1 MDSININLDFSTPPY
16 EAIAMLQSKKAT
28 SLLGIDKDT
37 KAQLKQDF
45 YNKSF
50 VVSKVADIDVLST
63 IQQSLV
69 KALAKGQS
77 FHSWKKEL
85 KPFLEKSGYGNLN
98 NSRLKKIYAT
108 NIQSAY
114 AQGRKKAQMA
124 RSSPKEYPKI
134 DSLTDRKVDID
145 IAKYD
150 DGIYF
155 RYVTMQ
161 DSRVRA
167 LHAKLHNII
176 LPRKHP
182 FWERYYPPNDF
193 GCRCRV
199 EVISADELLEKGLKP
214 THSVPLEVAKI
225 IPKDFTPKSP
235 QEDIRNI
242 IESKLKNY
250 VNNNTATNALH
261 KIIQEV
267 EIRNERFR
275 RINALWNGKDLKK
288 TTNIC
293 KTPQLLKDIC
303 NTEAEYISIGASMI
317 AAHKKRHPEIDS
329 FDYSLIADMLTDIY
343 GIYQDK
349 NTQIKYIVASRLGR
363 WYRLSLKSLSD
374 KKEIW
379 VESLVSA
386 DDKDKDILF
395 KNLKNK
401 KVIYE
406 RHKTQQGSQV

>member
-242 IESKLKNY
+242 IE
-250 VNNNTATNALH
+250 NTATNALH

-288 TTNIC
+288 TTNRC

-317 AAHKKRHPEIDS
+317 QDHKTKHKEIDS

-379 VESLVSA
+379 VESLMSVSN
-386 DDKDKDILF
+386 KDKDALF

-406 RHKTQQGSQV
+406 RE

>member
-242 IESKLKNY
+242 IESKLKSY
-250 VNNNTATNALH
+250 VDNNTATNALH

-317 AAHKKRHPEIDS
+317 QDHKTKHKEIDS

-379 VESLVSA
+379 VESLMSVSN
-386 DDKDKDILF
+386 KDKDALF

-406 RHKTQQGSQV
+406 RE

>member
-124 RSSPKEYPKI
+124 RNSPKEYPKI

-182 FWERYYPPNDF
+182 FWDRYYPPNDF

-199 EVISADELLEKGLKP
+199 EVIYADELLEKGLKP
-214 THSVPLEVAKI
+214 THSVPLEVAEI

-242 IESKLKNY
+242 IESKLKSY
-250 VNNNTATNALH
+250 VDNDTVTNALH

-267 EIRNERFR
+267 ETRNERFR

-293 KTPQLLKDIC
+293 KTPQLLKDIF
-303 NTEAEYISIGASMI
+303 NTESEYISIGASMI

-343 GIYQDK
+343 GIYQDE

-406 RHKTQQGSQV
+406 KHKTQQGSQV